1 MEEEIYV
8 SSLLPVND
16 HNRNTKE
23 IKKNDWNGVKI
34 QLPLHTETMTKIG
47 AIVYTV
53 WLRPKSKQK
62 HTECAVQQFLPF
74 ILNSS

>member
-53 WLRPKSKQK
+53 
-62 HTECAVQQFLPF
+62 
-74 ILNSS
+74 